1 MRGGYDD
8 CIHGWKVIMEALLCV
23 IIIFW
28 FFLKKK
34 EHKKEIGGKS
44 LECLDSARKRL
55 AELCVPMVYRSK
67 AIWKKHSHLKGHQP
81 HCIFVSVCKMHSFSF
96 AWVPSSRSLVGK
108 TRKDSSQTTL
118 VRHLPS
124 LYAAQM
130 VAGSLPNS
138 PRDWY
143 PVCRNPSLPGTM
155 GTCRE
160 TIDTTSIQN
169 HIQRKLWI
177 MK

>member
-1 MRGGYDD
+1 MRIERELTGRIKGINQSNERWIWWLYTWMES
-8 CIHGWKVIMEALLCV
+8 HNGSFIMCNYYIL
-23 IIIFW
+23 IF
-28 FFLKKK
+28 FKKKK
-34 EHKKEIGGKS
+34 ERKKEIGGKS

-118 VRHLPS
+118 ALALAVS
-124 LYAAQM
+124 L
-130 VAGSLPNS
+130 
-138 PRDWY
+138 
-143 PVCRNPSLPGTM
+143 CRTDGGRQFTQQS
-155 GTCRE
+155 
-160 TIDTTSIQN
+160 
-169 HIQRKLWI
+169 
-177 MK
+177 